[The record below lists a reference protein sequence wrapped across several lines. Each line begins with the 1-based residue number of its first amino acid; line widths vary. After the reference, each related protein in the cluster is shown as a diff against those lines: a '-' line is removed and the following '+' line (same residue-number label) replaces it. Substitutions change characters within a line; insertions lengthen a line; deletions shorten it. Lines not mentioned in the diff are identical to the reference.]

1 MFGIGVTEI
10 VIIAGV
16 LMISGLASASG
27 NGRRFSSTT
36 LVLRIF
42 RLNAKPGTTT
52 GPVVDISG
60 RTSGLI
66 GWILTV
72 VGLSPETSLT
82 VDGREVRS
90 VDSSLFGQKFTV
102 VPLGRIASVHCAYI
116 KPIGYFFLGSV
127 FAFGGLFRAL
137 TMNQYEKFATR
148 IGVLVIGLLL
158 GLVFFVL
165 YFLMKK
171 VAIYVVPFNGS
182 PIGLTFKRSVIENV
196 PVDIE
201 QARKVIQVINNLIV
215 ASANPNA
222 DPQQIV
228 DEPTATV
235 TREPAMSANSK
246 CGGCGQ
252 ELDTDA
258 RFCTS
263 CGRSR

>member
-1 MFGIGVTEI
+1 LGGRRGTELA
-10 VIIAGV
+10 IIAGV
-16 LMISGLASASG
+16 LIFSSLASASG
-27 NGRRFSSTT
+27 GGRRFSSTT
-36 LVLRIF
+36 LVLRSF
-42 RLNAKPGTTT
+42 RLNAKPRDPG

-66 GWILTV
+66 GWVLTV

-82 VDGREVRS
+82 VDGRELRS

-116 KPIGYFFLGSV
+116 KPIGYFFLGSLC
-127 FAFGGLFRAL
+127 ALGSLFRAL
-137 TMNQYEKFATR
+137 TMNQYEQFATR
-148 IGVLVIGLLL
+148 VGVLVIGLVL
-158 GLVFFVL
+158 GFVFFAL

-201 QARKVIQVINNLIV
+201 QARKFIQVINNLIV
-215 ASANPNA
+215 ASANQNA
-222 DPQQIV
+222 DSQQYVEESVGTVIHGS
-228 DEPTATV
+228 ATSV
-235 TREPAMSANSK
+235 NSK

-252 ELDTDA
+252 ELDSEA

-263 CGRSR
+263 CGCAR